1 MKRALPSFTVEIRRQ
16 QKRAPVGTNL
26 GRVQTKPVLTAFGEE
41 QRSPTAAEIRK
52 VGAPASEPAAPR
64 RTGRILPDLSE
75 IEPESSAVV
84 EASSSSEETIRAIA
98 STRGR
103 KFRPTTDTGQIG
115 RPRGR
120 PKSPTSE
127 KVSPMTSPAIAAEP
141 LSAGRLGGSSSIVR
155 SRPSAPSSPF
165 VPPGSTG
172 VVDDVSANVG
182 VTRDDK
188 PRTFS
193 ESPQVPP
200 SREESRPLIA
210 ADAPSGETPPV
221 AEGSQRR
228 GRQRKILGR
237 YVLGDD
243 LKPGER
249 WKRRLPKGALR

>member
-1 MKRALPSFTVEIRRQ
+1 MRNGVPDGGRGSEKLVRPPRTRRSTSYRA
-16 QKRAPVGTNL
+16 GY
-26 GRVQTKPVLTAFGEE
+26 
-41 QRSPTAAEIRK
+41 
-52 VGAPASEPAAPR
+52 
-64 RTGRILPDLSE
+64 LPDLSE

-103 KFRPTTDTGQIG
+103 QFRPTTDTGRSWASEG
-115 RPRGR
+115 AAEV
-120 PKSPTSE
+120 PTSE

-141 LSAGRLGGSSSIVR
+141 LSPGRLGGSSSIVR
-155 SRPSAPSSPF
+155 AIPAAPSRPS

-182 VTRDDK
+182 VDAQRQ

-200 SREESRPLIA
+200 SRKVSRPLIA
-210 ADAPSGETPPV
+210 ADAPSDRRRSPR
-221 AEGSQRR
+221 SQRR
-228 GRQRKILGR
+228 GRHENYTAAIFL
-237 YVLGDD
+237 LGDD